1 MDRVQL
7 RLVPTDPPPV
17 LDVED
22 AVADLDDGTLGGLFA
37 SLHAEAARLSSH
49 PAAPAVFG
57 GLVLHLAA
65 LAEDYI
71 GVPMPPP
78 VERT

>member
-1 MDRVQL
+1 MSRPQL

-17 LDVED
+17 SECDD
-22 AVADLDDGTLGGLFA
+22 DLDDGTLGGLFA
-37 SLHAEAARLSSH
+37 ALHAEAARLSSH

-65 LAEDYI
+65 LADDFA

-78 VERT
+78 AERA